1 MQLRKL
7 DEVGVEAEEGQEGKT
22 QLWLPWSNFVV
33 GSDCGVPAID
43 HRSPEG
49 AQQSEPRQH
58 AI

>member
-7 DEVGVEAEEGQEGKT
+7 DEVGVEAEEGQE
-22 QLWLPWSNFVV
+22 LWLPWSNFVV